1 MYLYDLV
8 RLFPKNDKSMLR
20 LIYKKEEIF
29 CDRVDYLQ
37 FTSEGM
43 LDPICNKQVVFWY
56 ILHNP
61 IDPKRADRTTD
72 GRIIVPNIMTVVLC
86 DPYISKDCRSYNEI
100 PDHNIT
106 VGHIICGS
114 AHMIG
119 SHVEFVS
126 DDDCDT
132 LNVIPTIRLFRDM
145 VMMREKSNPGT
156 LKDVYHLPNNI
167 YDLKV
172 KGLDLSC
179 YYIDPRVHQPDV
191 TGLYTKPVPRL
202 SIAVEA
208 SFVRVNIESQYTG
221 VNFYDVM

>member
-8 RLFPKNDKSMLR
+8 RLFPQNDKSMLR

-43 LDPICNKQVVFWY
+43 LDPVCNKHVVVWY

-86 DPYISKDCRSYNEI
+86 DPYISNDCRSYIEI
-100 PDHNIT
+100 PDNNIT
-106 VGHIICGS
+106 VGHIIYGS
-114 AHMIG
+114 AHIMR

-126 DDDCDT
+126 DDDCCDT
-132 LNVIPTIRLFRDM
+132 SNVIPTIRLFNDM
-145 VMMREKSNPGT
+145 MHGKSDPW

-179 YYIDPRVHQPDV
+179 YYIDPRVDQPDV